1 MSGSLRCDTLSGNFK
16 IFQPENGQRY
26 STDDLL
32 TAWLAIKTVS
42 ADPPSRFLD
51 LGSGLASVPMIV
63 LWKFPGL
70 SGTGVEIR
78 PNRYELA
85 EKSLEMN
92 GLTERFHIIH
102 GDLRDLK
109 LEEKFDLIT
118 STPPYYQSAEG
129 PISENDDKAAARFE
143 LNGNIDDYFRTAAK
157 HLSGNGVFI
166 TVYPFLYAQRV
177 FKAAENCGMTVN
189 SRVDF
194 IPKAGKPALISIFSA
209 SFAKK
214 ELSTETLTMRDETGS
229 HTKEYNA
236 ARILCGF
243 KEKK

>member
-1 MSGSLRCDTLSGNFK
+1 MIRCDTLSGDFK

-32 TAWLAIKTVS
+32 TAWFAIKSVS
-42 ADPPSRFLD
+42 ANPPTRFLD

-63 LWKFPGL
+63 LWKFPDL

-85 EKSLEMN
+85 EKSLKTN
-92 GLTERFHIIH
+92 GLTKRFSILH
-102 GDLRDLK
+102 GDLRELALD
-109 LEEKFDLIT
+109 EKFDLIT
-118 STPPYYQSAEG
+118 STPPYYQNTEG
-129 PISENDDKAAARFE
+129 PLSGNDDKAAARFE
-143 LNGNIDDYFRTAAK
+143 LNGNIDDYFKTAAK
-157 HLSGNGVFI
+157 HLSQNGVFI
-166 TVYPFLYAQRV
+166 TVYPYTYDKRV
-177 FKAAENCGMTVN
+177 YDAAKNCGMFIN

-209 SFAKK
+209 SFSEK
-214 ELSTETLTMRDETGS
+214 EHVTETLTMRDEAGN
-229 HTKEYNA
+229 HTAEYND

-243 KEKK
+243 TPKK

>member
-1 MSGSLRCDTLSGNFK
+1 MNDSVRCDTLSGNFK
-16 IFQPENGQRY
+16 IFQPEEGQRY

-42 ADPPSRFLD
+42 DDPPSRFLD

-78 PNRYELA
+78 KNRYELA
-85 EKSLEMN
+85 EKSLEIN

-102 GDLRDLK
+102 GDLRELALD
-109 LEEKFDLIT
+109 EKFDLIT

-143 LNGNIDDYFRTAAK
+143 LNGSIDDYFKTAAK
-157 HLSGNGVFI
+157 HLSEKGFFI
-166 TVYPFLYAQRV
+166 TVYPFLYASRV
-177 FKAAENCGMTVN
+177 YSAAENCGMTVN

-194 IPKAGKPALISIFSA
+194 IPKDGKPPLISIFAA
-209 SFAKK
+209 SFSK
-214 ELSTETLTMRDETGS
+214 TETAQKLLVMRDSAGN
-229 HTKEYNA
+229 HTKEYNE

-243 KEKK
+243 KGKK

>member
-1 MSGSLRCDTLSGNFK
+1 MTRCDTLSGDFK

-42 ADPPSRFLD
+42 ENPPARFLD

-63 LWKFPGL
+63 LWKFPAL
-70 SGTGVEIR
+70 SGIGVEIR

-85 EKSLEMN
+85 EKSLEIN
-92 GLTERFHIIH
+92 GLTDRFRIIH
-102 GDLRDLK
+102 GDLRE
-109 LEEKFDLIT
+109 LELDEKFDLIT

-143 LNGNIDDYFRTAAK
+143 LNGSIDDYFKTAAK
-157 HLSGNGVFI
+157 HLSENGFFI
-166 TVYPFLYAQRV
+166 TVYPFLYASRV
-177 FKAAENCGMTVN
+177 YAAAKNCGMFIN

-194 IPKAGKPALISIFSA
+194 VPKEGKPPLISIFSA
-209 SFAKK
+209 SFS
-214 ELSTETLTMRDETGS
+214 ETETEQKLLVMRDSSGN
-229 HTKEYNA
+229 HTKEYND

>member
-1 MSGSLRCDTLSGNFK
+1 MSDSVRCDTLSGNFK
-16 IFQPENGQRY
+16 IFQPEDGQRY

-42 ADPPSRFLD
+42 DDPPERFLD

-63 LWKFPGL
+63 LWKFPKL

-85 EKSLEMN
+85 ERSLEIN

-102 GDLRDLK
+102 GDLRE
-109 LEEKFDLIT
+109 LELDEKFDLIT
-118 STPPYYQSAEG
+118 STPPYYQSTEG
-129 PISENDDKAAARFE
+129 LLSENDDKAAARFE
-143 LNGNIDDYFRTAAK
+143 LNGSIDDYFKTAAK
-157 HLSGNGVFI
+157 HLSGKGFFI
-166 TVYPFLYAQRV
+166 TVYPFLYASRV
-177 FKAAENCGMTVN
+177 YAAAENCGMHIN

-194 IPKAGKPALISIFSA
+194 IPKEGKPPLISIFSA
-209 SFAKK
+209 SFSKTK
-214 ELSTETLTMRDETGS
+214 TEQKLLVMRDSVGN
-229 HTKEYNA
+229 HTKEYND

>member
-1 MSGSLRCDTLSGNFK
+1 MTRCDTLSGDFK

-42 ADPPSRFLD
+42 ENPPARFLD

-63 LWKFPGL
+63 LWKFPKL
-70 SGTGVEIR
+70 SGTGIEIR

-85 EKSLEMN
+85 EKSLEIN
-92 GLTERFHIIH
+92 GLTKRFSILH
-102 GDLRDLK
+102 GDLRELDLD
-109 LEEKFDLIT
+109 EKFNLIT
-118 STPPYYQSAEG
+118 STPPYYQSTEG
-129 PISENDDKAAARFE
+129 PLSENDDKAAARFE
-143 LNGNIDDYFRTAAK
+143 LNGSIDDYFKTAAK
-157 HLSGNGVFI
+157 HLSPNGVFI
-166 TVYPFLYAQRV
+166 TVYPYTYSKRVYDAAQ
-177 FKAAENCGMTVN
+177 NCGMFIN

-209 SFAKK
+209 SFSEK
-214 ELSTETLTMRDETGS
+214 ETVAETLTMRDEAGN
-229 HTKEYNA
+229 HTAEYND

-243 KEKK
+243 KPKK

>member
-1 MSGSLRCDTLSGNFK
+1 MSGSLRCDTLSGDFK

-70 SGTGVEIR
+70 SGIGVEIR

-85 EKSLEMN
+85 EKSLEIN

-102 GDLRDLK
+102 GDLRELALD
-109 LEEKFDLIT
+109 EKFDLIT

-143 LNGNIDDYFRTAAK
+143 LNGSIDDYFKTAAK
-157 HLSGNGVFI
+157 HLSEKGFFI
-166 TVYPFLYAQRV
+166 TVYPFLYASRV
-177 FKAAENCGMTVN
+177 YAAAKNCGMFIN

-194 IPKAGKPALISIFSA
+194 IPKDGKQALISIFSA
-209 SFAKK
+209 SFS
-214 ELSTETLTMRDETGS
+214 ETETEQKLLVMRDSSGN
-229 HTKEYNA
+229 HTKEYND

-243 KEKK
+243 KPKK

>member
-1 MSGSLRCDTLSGNFK
+1 MIRCDTLSGDFK

-42 ADPPSRFLD
+42 ENPPARFLD

-63 LWKFPGL
+63 LWKFPNL
-70 SGTGVEIR
+70 SGIGIEIR

-85 EKSLEMN
+85 EKSLEVN
-92 GLTERFHIIH
+92 GLTKRFSIIH
-102 GDLRDLK
+102 GDLRELDLD
-109 LEEKFDLIT
+109 EKFDLVT
-118 STPPYYQSAEG
+118 STPPYYQSTEG
-129 PISENDDKAAARFE
+129 PLSENDDKAAARFE
-143 LNGNIDDYFRTAAK
+143 LNGNIDDYFKTAAK
-157 HLSGNGVFI
+157 HLNPNGVFI
-166 TVYPFLYAQRV
+166 TVYPFAYGQRV
-177 FKAAENCGMTVN
+177 YDAAKNCGMFIN

-209 SFAKK
+209 SFSEK
-214 ELSTETLTMRDETGS
+214 EQAAETLTMRDEAGN
-229 HTKEYNA
+229 HTAEYND

>member
-1 MSGSLRCDTLSGNFK
+1 MTRCDTLSGDFK
-16 IFQPENGQRY
+16 IFQPEDGQRY

-42 ADPPSRFLD
+42 ANPPARFLD

-63 LWKFPGL
+63 LWKFPAL
-70 SGTGVEIR
+70 SGIGVEIR

-85 EKSLEMN
+85 EKSLEIN
-92 GLTERFHIIH
+92 GLTGRFHIIH
-102 GDLRDLK
+102 GDLRELK
-109 LEEKFDLIT
+109 LDEKFDLVT

-143 LNGNIDDYFRTAAK
+143 LNGSIDDYFKTAAK
-157 HLSGNGVFI
+157 HLSKKGFFI
-166 TVYPFLYAQRV
+166 TVYPFLYASRV
-177 FKAAENCGMTVN
+177 YAAAENCGMFIN

-194 IPKAGKPALISIFSA
+194 VPKDGKQALISIFSA
-209 SFAKK
+209 SFS
-214 ELSTETLTMRDETGS
+214 ETETEQKLLVMRDSSGN
-229 HTKEYNA
+229 HTKEYND

-243 KEKK
+243 KPKK

>member
-1 MSGSLRCDTLSGNFK
+1 MTRCDTLSGDFK

-42 ADPPSRFLD
+42 DDPPARFLD

-63 LWKFPGL
+63 LWKFPNL
-70 SGTGVEIR
+70 SGTGIEIR

-85 EKSLEMN
+85 EKSLEIN
-92 GLTERFHIIH
+92 GLTKRFSILH
-102 GDLRDLK
+102 GDLRDLS
-109 LEEKFDLIT
+109 LDEKFDLVT
-118 STPPYYQSAEG
+118 STPPYYQSTEG
-129 PISENDDKAAARFE
+129 PLSENDDKAAARFE
-143 LNGNIDDYFRTAAK
+143 LNGSIDDYFKTAAK
-157 HLSGNGVFI
+157 HLSQNGVFI
-166 TVYPFLYAQRV
+166 TVYPYTYNKRV
-177 FKAAENCGMTVN
+177 YDAAKNCGMFIN

-209 SFAKK
+209 SFSEK
-214 ELSTETLTMRDETGS
+214 ETVAETLTMRDDAGN
-229 HTKEYNA
+229 HTAEYND

-243 KEKK
+243 KPKK

>member
-1 MSGSLRCDTLSGNFK
+1 MTRCDTLSGDFK

-42 ADPPSRFLD
+42 ANPPARFLD

-63 LWKFPGL
+63 LWKFPDL
-70 SGTGVEIR
+70 SGIGIEIR

-85 EKSLEMN
+85 EKSLEIN
-92 GLTERFHIIH
+92 GLTQRFSILH
-102 GDLRDLK
+102 GDLRELDLD
-109 LEEKFDLIT
+109 EKFDLVT
-118 STPPYYQSAEG
+118 STPPYYQSSEG
-129 PISENDDKAAARFE
+129 PLSENDDKAAARFE
-143 LNGNIDDYFRTAAK
+143 LNGSIDDYFKTAAK
-157 HLSGNGVFI
+157 HLSKNGVFI
-166 TVYPFLYAQRV
+166 TVYPYTYNKRV
-177 FKAAENCGMTVN
+177 YDAAKNCGMFIN

-209 SFAKK
+209 SFSEK
-214 ELSTETLTMRDETGS
+214 EVITETLTMRGEAGN
-229 HTKEYNA
+229 HTAEYND

-243 KEKK
+243 KPKK

>member
-1 MSGSLRCDTLSGNFK
+1 MTRCDTLSGDFK

-42 ADPPSRFLD
+42 ANPPSRFLD
-51 LGSGLASVPMIV
+51 LGSGLASVPMMV
-63 LWKFPGL
+63 LWKFPAL
-70 SGTGVEIR
+70 SGIGVEIR

-85 EKSLEMN
+85 EKSLEIN
-92 GLTERFHIIH
+92 GLTDRFHIIH
-102 GDLRDLK
+102 GDLRE
-109 LEEKFDLIT
+109 LELNEKFDLIT

-143 LNGNIDDYFRTAAK
+143 LNGSIDDYFKTATK
-157 HLSGNGVFI
+157 HLSAKGSFI
-166 TVYPFLYAQRV
+166 TVYPFLYATRV
-177 FKAAENCGMTVN
+177 YAAAKNYGMFIN

-194 IPKAGKPALISIFSA
+194 IPKDGKQALISIFSA
-209 SFAKK
+209 SFS
-214 ELSTETLTMRDETGS
+214 ETETEQKLLVMRDSAGN
-229 HTKEYNA
+229 HTKEYND

-243 KEKK
+243 KPKK